1 MTTPHP
7 RIALVTLH
15 DVTPAHGDR
24 IFMAIDHLRGL
35 GVQALNLLVVP
46 DFHHQGHLAQDAEF
60 CRRLL
65 KVLGPRDEIALH
77 GFWHVADQAPRSA
90 GKKAVASVMT
100 AGEGEFQ
107 DLSYDQARTR
117 IEDGLQVLQD
127 ALGVRPRGF
136 VAPAWLDNTETPRAV
151 RDAGLDWCEDHLR
164 VHDLAH
170 NRAIFSPVLSLA
182 SRSFGRR
189 WGSMAFAEVA
199 SRTLT
204 AGRVVRLAAHPN
216 DYLYG
221 RLVDTLGRVVER
233 WLTTHTALSY
243 REALAC
249 ISES

>member
-65 KVLGPRDEIALH
+65 KVLGPRDEVALH
-77 GFWHVADQAPRSA
+77 GFWHLADQAPRSA
-90 GKKAVASVMT
+90 GKKAVASIMT

-107 DLSYDQARTR
+107 DLSYEHARTR
-117 IEDGLQVLQD
+117 IED
-127 ALGVRPRGF
+127 ALGMRPRGF
-136 VAPAWLDNTETPRAV
+136 VAPAWLDNAETARAV

-164 VHDLAH
+164 VHDLARD
-170 NRAIFSPVLSLA
+170 RAIFAPVLSLA

-189 WGSMAFAEVA
+189 WGSVAFAEIA